1 MDNFLS
7 DIVSK
12 MSPDLGGY
20 VIVVFALGWWILR
33 LDRRYVESQN
43 DLVNTVKDAYF
54 NKGRKR
60 IGEMLV
66 EKGDIT
72 EERLQEILLEQQSK
86 SE

>member
-1 MDNFLS
+1 MENFLY
-7 DIVSK
+7 DIVNK

-33 LDRRYVESQN
+33 LDKRYVESQN

-60 IGEMLV
+60 IGEILV
-66 EKGDIT
+66 ESGDIT
-72 EERLQEILLEQQSK
+72 EERLQEVLLEQNK